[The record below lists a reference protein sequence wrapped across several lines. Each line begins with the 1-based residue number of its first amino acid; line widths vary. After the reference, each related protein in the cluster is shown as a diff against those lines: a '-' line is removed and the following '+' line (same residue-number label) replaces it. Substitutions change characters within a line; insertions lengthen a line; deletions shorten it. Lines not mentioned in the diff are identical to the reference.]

1 MESRTLEQ
9 IKDVRRMSHM
19 IWIRGGTGAGS
30 YPLMFAIEDAGS
42 EFYVVNFDKFWD
54 LAQVLIDQ
62 EAVEGGGMLRLDGT
76 INRDVDGNITSVVL
90 SDGSTK
96 TLTRVAGVLTSVED
110 ALRRI
115 NFIRDGGGNLTGWT
129 VEEL

>member
-1 MESRTLEQ
+1 
-9 IKDVRRMSHM
+9 M